1 VPENFLFFLDTM
13 LEEARAD
20 LNSAFDELG
29 DDRAAA
35 IRAARLLTLLQVKLE
50 ASDYEPA

>member
-1 VPENFLFFLDTM
+1 MPENFLYFLDTM
-13 LEEARAD
+13 LEEARDD
-20 LNSAFDELG
+20 LNAAFDDLG

-35 IRAARLLTLLQVKLE
+35 IRAARLITLLQVKLE